1 MAMMLRR
8 IALHSA
14 MKNCFLLY
22 VAVLISTF
30 SFSQLKDTIVFN
42 NGTVVIG
49 EIKKIKLGVITFDPD
64 DANDI
69 TVQLRK
75 LKSISA
81 VTTVFRIETTDKKV
95 FYGQLKPHAL
105 TQFVTLV
112 TATDTS
118 TLFIE
123 DITVLYPFRNAFI
136 HRFSGNVGAGFSY
149 TRSSDFGQLNFNGK
163 LNYLSSKDEVI
174 ASTSG
179 IYSITDTS
187 FARDRED
194 ITLKNNYY
202 WNPKWFATVYV
213 SYQRNIEL
221 GLTRRFSEGLGV
233 GNKYITT
240 KSVYSW
246 ARTGFVFNQEKSTE
260 NVQTGTLTEI
270 FGQIQFNFFRFT
282 KPEINFIVSQS
293 FYYGLSQ
300 SGRFRNDGETDLTWE
315 LIKDFHLNFTF
326 YNNYD
331 SRPPIEGARQF
342 DFGIVFGF
350 SYSF

>member
-1 MAMMLRR
+1 
-8 IALHSA
+8 

-22 VAVLISTF
+22 FAILISTF
-30 SFSQLKDTIVFN
+30 TFSQAKDTIVFN

-49 EIKKIKLGVITFDPD
+49 EIIKIKLGVITFDPD

-81 VTTVFRIETTDKKV
+81 ARTVFRIETTDQKV
-95 FYGQLKPHAL
+95 FYGQLRPNPL
-105 TQFVTLV
+105 TQFATLV
-112 TATDTS
+112 TGTDTS

-123 DITVLYPFRNAFI
+123 DITVLYPFKNSFAQ
-136 HRFSGNVGAGFSY
+136 RFSGSAGVGFSY

-163 LNYLSSKDEVI
+163 LNYTSSKDEVI
-174 ASTSG
+174 TSTSG
-179 IYSITDTS
+179 IYSMTDSS
-187 FARDRED
+187 FDRNRED
-194 ITLKNNYY
+194 FTLKNNYY

-221 GLTRRFSEGLGV
+221 GLTRRYSEGLGV
-233 GNKYITT
+233 GNKYITS

-246 ARTGFVFNQEKSTE
+246 ARTGLVLNQEKSTE
-260 NVQTGTLTEI
+260 NVQTGTLAEI

-282 KPEINFIVSQS
+282 KPEINFIFSQS
-293 FYYGLSQ
+293 FYYGISQ
-300 SGRFRNDGETDLTWE
+300 SGRFRNDGETNLSWE
-315 LIKDFHLNFTF
+315 LIKDFNLNFTF

-350 SYSF
+350 NYSF